1 MGRQS
6 HQCHIPSSRQKSS
19 SQQHGFERTIYWDI
33 PTLHTTSRTTS
44 VEPRTQILLRIG
56 TSCPHHGGSQKMAG
70 WKSSGLP
77 QIASCGQWGGRNM
90 VTRAVSQHPF
100 CPSRAGACGEAR
112 KMAQKIPSPGAL
124 ASHATEIASDPSAG
138 QLTVTRLTA
147 LNLRQ

>member
-19 SQQHGFERTIYWDI
+19 SQQHSFERTVHRDI
-33 PTLHTTSRTTS
+33 PILHTSRTTS
-44 VEPRTQILLRIG
+44 VEPRTQNLLRKG
-56 TSCPHHGGSQKMAG
+56 TNCPLHEGSSKMTG

-77 QIASCGQWGGRNM
+77 QLASCGQWGGRNI

-100 CPSRAGACGEAR
+100 YPSRAGACNEAR

-124 ASHATEIASDPSAG
+124 ASHAIEMPRIHLLAS
-138 QLTVTRLTA
+138 VE
-147 LNLRQ
+147 